1 MVGSQLQVVATGAL
15 VKTFCRI
22 CLAFQNNTEL
32 VQRGGADCFPRQVY
46 RQLKLFKYE
55 ECQSL
60 VEPRY
65 TNGRVSMS
73 MIGVIHNKIK
83 WMTMAFESVSCCF
96 LLPYRR
102 HIARQAVI
110 VCLSA
115 ISIYVFA
122 DFIVRIF
129 CNNFLVYNNWWRYY
143 IAVFAA

>member
-15 VKTFCRI
+15 VRTFCRI

-46 RQLKLFKYE
+46 RHLKLFKYE

-83 WMTMAFESVSCCF
+83 WMTMAFESVSCRI
-96 LLPYRR
+96 LLAHRC
-102 HIARQAVI
+102 HITRQTSVI
-110 VCLSA
+110 VCLPA
-115 ISIYVFA
+115 ISKYVFV
-122 DFIVRIF
+122 DITVRLF
-129 CNNFLVYNNWWRYY
+129 SLDLMVYRNW
-143 IAVFAA
+143 